1 MATVAYICTNTSE
14 PLLQLETY
22 CEEKSTGQLQSCQ
35 FLSGHE
41 WGNKKV
47 PHWLEN

>member
-1 MATVAYICTNTSE
+1 METVAYIRTNTRE
-14 PLLQLETY
+14 PSLQLETY
-22 CEEKSTGQLQSCQ
+22 GTEKSTGQLLSCQ
-35 FLSGHE
+35 CLSGHE